1 MIRTEH
7 LTKYYDRLLAL
18 RDLGLDIPW
27 GQIYGFLGPNGAGK
41 TTTIKLLCGLLR
53 PTQGKVLL
61 GGIDVARD
69 PVEAKRL
76 VGYIP
81 DSPYLYEKLTA
92 AEFLSFVGHLYGM
105 SEQTIRSKS
114 DTMVEL
120 LGIAAWRNRLI
131 EDFSH
136 GMRQRLVFASAFL
149 HDPRILIVDEPMVG
163 LDPQSARL
171 VKDLFRKMARDGGTV
186 FLSTHTLS
194 LAEEICDRIG
204 IIHKGQLLQEGSLGE
219 LRGQVRAGG
228 ALEDIFL
235 ELTRDGEP
243 HVHPPI
249 LE

>member
-1 MIRTEH
+1 MIKAEG
-7 LTKYYDRLLAL
+7 LTKNYDKLVAL
-18 RDLGLDIPW
+18 RSLNLDIPR

-53 PTQGKVLL
+53 PTQGKVFI
-61 GGIDVARD
+61 GGFDMAKD
-69 PVEAKRL
+69 PMKAKQL

-105 SEQTIRSKS
+105 PEGTIKSKG
-114 DTMVEL
+114 DEML
-120 LGIAAWRNRLI
+120 DLMGIANWRNRLI

-149 HDPRILIVDEPMVG
+149 HDPQILIVDEPMVG

-171 VKDLFRKMARDGGTV
+171 VKDLFSKMALAGRTV
-186 FLSTHTLS
+186 FVSTHTLS
-194 LAEEICDRIG
+194 LAEEICHKIG
-204 IIHKGQLLQEGSLGE
+204 IIHKGQVISEGSLAE
-219 LRGQVRAGG
+219 LRQSVSRGG

-235 ELTRDGEP
+235 ELTSDQDQ
-243 HVHPPI
+243 VHPPMI
-249 LE
+249 R